1 MRQVTSGH
9 EIKSDVGSCRQGL
22 SIDPY
27 FFTVVLRLPNLG
39 SPLRFR
45 WDCVCVCVCACVR
58 ACVRACV
65 CVCVCESVCEC
76 VCVCVCVCVCA
87 RARACVCVCM
97 CVCVCESVSR
107 CFRRYVWNSKNE
119 DLLGSNVFLC
129 VRVLSHFFVF
139 DVDYNP
145 VSFSILVA
153 VRSDLTWLIF
163 MRMVHA
169 LVFHPQ
175 PCHTQVFIAYSDS
188 NVRVMAQRRG
198 REVG

>member
-1 MRQVTSGH
+1 M
-9 EIKSDVGSCRQGL
+9 
-22 SIDPY
+22 
-27 FFTVVLRLPNLG
+27 
-39 SPLRFR
+39 
-45 WDCVCVCVCACVR
+45 R

-65 CVCVCESVCEC
+65 CVCVCERVCVS

-87 RARACVCVCM
+87 RARVCVCV

-153 VRSDLTWLIF
+153 VRSDLT
-163 MRMVHA
+163 
-169 LVFHPQ
+169 
-175 PCHTQVFIAYSDS
+175 
-188 NVRVMAQRRG
+188 
-198 REVG
+198 